1 MITMSVRI
9 LDEDAADDLR
19 EYMERIK
26 KPKLIKVRDWIQ
38 RVRHLNFYLEAIA
51 DGQGGDFSHC
61 KFNGICHAAN
71 VPLA

>member
-51 DGQGGDFSHC
+51 GG
-61 KFNGICHAAN
+61 
-71 VPLA
+71 